1 MKNIPLY
8 FYDDDNHIVCRVY
21 SIDTL
26 APFVTI
32 ALSVEKLVNI
42 NLINVLM
49 DTVYF

>member
-1 MKNIPLY
+1 MMITLL
-8 FYDDDNHIVCRVY
+8 FVGVY

-26 APFVTI
+26 VPFVTI

-42 NLINVLM
+42 NLINVFM

>member
-1 MKNIPLY
+1 MMITLL
-8 FYDDDNHIVCRVY
+8 FAGVY

-26 APFVTI
+26 ALFVTI

>member
-8 FYDDDNHIVCRVY
+8 FYDYDNHIVCRVY

-32 ALSVEKLVNI
+32 ALLVKKIGKYKFNKRSHG
-42 NLINVLM
+42 
-49 DTVYF
+49 